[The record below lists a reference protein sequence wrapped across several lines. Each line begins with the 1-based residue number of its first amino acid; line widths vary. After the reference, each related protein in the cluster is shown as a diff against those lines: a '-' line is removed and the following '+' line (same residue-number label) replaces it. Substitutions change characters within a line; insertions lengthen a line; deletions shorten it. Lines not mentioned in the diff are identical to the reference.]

1 MKNRL
6 LVDGAVSLRN
16 WFLEP
21 AICCSGSILNSLLKR
36 LRKRALEGDLKLHS
50 NTTSAGNPVLAAEIQ
65 TTSASN
71 TDSSSEISSGIE
83 QTICR
88 TLSVLIPVYN
98 ERWTVAT
105 VIQRVLGTKVPLDLE
120 IIAVDDGSTDGSADI
135 LDQLA
140 CKHPQLNVVRHP
152 KNSGKG
158 TAIRTAI
165 KHMTGDVAVVQDAD
179 LEYDPADYILLLRP
193 ILDGKADAVYG
204 SRFAGHPR
212 RVLFF
217 WHSLA
222 NRFLTLVSNMFNDLN
237 LTDMETCFKMVRSDV
252 LKQLRLRS
260 ETFTFEPEL
269 TCRLAQW
276 GARLYEVPISYSGR
290 TYQEGKKIRATDGL
304 KALWQ
309 MFYTRFVDIQ
319 FTDHSGFY
327 ILLST
332 AKAQRYNRWIVKKF
346 QQFLGNRLL
355 EAGSGTGNLS
365 GLLLNRERV
374 VLLDSEKEY
383 VACLEQRY
391 GWYPNVRVEGG
402 DLTKRD
408 TYNTL
413 QDERIDTILCSNVLE
428 HLENDR
434 QVLAHMH
441 ETLEPEGH
449 CIILAPAE
457 PWLYNGIDEE
467 LGHCRRY
474 RREELRT
481 KMQEAGFEIV
491 MESQFN
497 RLAWLPWAFSGHIL
511 RRRHLSPRQIIW
523 FDRIIPL
530 AKLLEHCL
538 PTPGLSLLMVGKK
551 TS

>member
-1 MKNRL
+1 M
-6 LVDGAVSLRN
+6 A
-16 WFLEP
+16 
-21 AICCSGSILNSLLKR
+21 
-36 LRKRALEGDLKLHS
+36 
-50 NTTSAGNPVLAAEIQ
+50 
-65 TTSASN
+65 
-71 TDSSSEISSGIE
+71 
-83 QTICR
+83 CR
-88 TLSVLIPVYN
+88 TLSVLVPVYN

-105 VIQRVLGTKVPLDLE
+105 LIQRVLGTDLPLDLE

-140 CKHPQLNVVRHP
+140 CEYPQLKVVKHV
-152 KNSGKG
+152 KNLGKG

-165 KHMTGDVAVVQDAD
+165 EHMTGDVAVVQDAD

-193 ILDGKADAVYG
+193 ILEGKADAVYG

-237 LTDMETCFKMVRSDV
+237 LTDMETCFKMVRSDI
-252 LKQLRLRS
+252 LKQLRLHS
-260 ETFTFEPEL
+260 KTFTFEPEL

-276 GARLYEVPISYSGR
+276 GARLYEVPISYNGR

-327 ILLST
+327 VLLST

-391 GWYPNVRVEGG
+391 GSYANVRVAGG
-402 DLTKRD
+402 DLTKRN
-408 TYNTL
+408 TYTAL
-413 QDERIDTILCSNVLE
+413 QDEHIDTIVCSNVLE
-428 HLENDR
+428 HVENDR

-441 ETLEPEGH
+441 ETLEPAGN

-474 RREELRT
+474 RLEELRD
-481 KMQEAGFEIV
+481 KMQEAGFDIV

-523 FDRIIPL
+523 FDRIIPV
-530 AKLLEHCL
+530 ARLLEYFL
-538 PTPGLSLLMVGKK
+538 PNPGLSLLMVGKK
-551 TS
+551 RS

>member
-1 MKNRL
+1 MSSIEPDSRTALARPYSPAWYQSRLDFLGENICKQLGYFVVPDDFLLSVVVPIYNEAATLRDVVDRIRRVPLAKEIVLVDDCSGDGSREILKELCSELGDDPENRL
-6 LVDGAVSLRN
+6 HLCLHDRN
-16 WFLEP
+16 
-21 AICCSGSILNSLLKR
+21 R
-36 LRKRALEGDLKLHS
+36 
-50 NTTSAGNPVLAAEIQ
+50 
-65 TTSASN
+65 
-71 TDSSSEISSGIE
+71 
-83 QTICR
+83 
-88 TLSVLIPVYN
+88 
-98 ERWTVAT
+98 
-105 VIQRVLGTKVPLDLE
+105 
-120 IIAVDDGSTDGSADI
+120 
-135 LDQLA
+135 
-140 CKHPQLNVVRHP
+140 
-152 KNSGKG
+152 GKG
-158 TAIRTAI
+158 AALRTGFA
-165 KHMTGDVAVVQDAD
+165 KCTGDIVVVQDAD

-193 ILDGKADAVYG
+193 ILEGKADAVYG

-237 LTDMETCFKMVRSDV
+237 LTDMETCFKMVRSDI
-252 LKQLRLRS
+252 LKQLRLDS
-260 ETFTFEPEL
+260 KTFTFEPEL

-276 GARLYEVPISYSGR
+276 GARLYEVPISYNGR

-327 ILLST
+327 VLLST

-391 GWYPNVRVEGG
+391 GSYANVRVAGG
-402 DLTKRD
+402 DLTKRN
-408 TYNTL
+408 TYTAL
-413 QDERIDTILCSNVLE
+413 QDEHIDTIVCSNVLE
-428 HLENDR
+428 HVENDR

-441 ETLEPEGH
+441 ETLEPAGN

-474 RREELRT
+474 RLEELRA
-481 KMQEAGFEIV
+481 KMQEAGFDIV

-497 RLAWLPWAFSGHIL
+497 RLAWLPWAFSRHIL

-523 FDRIIPL
+523 FDRIIPV
-530 AKLLEHCL
+530 ARLLEYFL
-538 PTPGLSLLMVGKK
+538 PNPGLSLLMVGKK
-551 TS
+551 RS